1 MTVRSVPALLRGR
14 GCVYADRCLRIRTRR
29 CVLRHGREA
38 NVMQPVPGRGCDFST
53 VVFLAYEPAGWDVDD
68 SDFLVIDGDT

>member
-14 GCVYADRCLRIRTRR
+14 GCVYADI
-29 CVLRHGREA
+29 CVYEPDAAYTPGREA
-38 NVMQPVPGRGCDFST
+38 NVMQPVPGRGFEFST
-53 VVFLAYEPAGWDVDD
+53 VVFPAYEPAGWDVDD

>member
-1 MTVRSVPALLRGR
+1 
-14 GCVYADRCLRIRTRR
+14 
-29 CVLRHGREA
+29 
-38 NVMQPVPGRGCDFST
+38 MQPVPGRGCDFST

>member
-1 MTVRSVPALLRGR
+1 M
-14 GCVYADRCLRIRTRR
+14 C
-29 CVLRHGREA
+29 

-53 VVFLAYEPAGWDVDD
+53 VVFPAYEPAGWDVDD

>member
-14 GCVYADRCLRIRTRR
+14 GCVYADI
-29 CVLRHGREA
+29 CVYEPDAAYTPGREA

-53 VVFLAYEPAGWDVDD
+53 VVFPAYEPAGWDVDD